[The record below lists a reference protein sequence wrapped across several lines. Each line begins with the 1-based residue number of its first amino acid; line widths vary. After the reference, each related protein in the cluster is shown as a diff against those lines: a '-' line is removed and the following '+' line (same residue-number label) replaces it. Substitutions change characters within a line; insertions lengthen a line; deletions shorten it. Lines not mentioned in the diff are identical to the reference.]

1 MNKLNTLLFFFSI
14 LSLNLYSQNIVRQ
27 VIGSTGNASS
37 SGPYVLHS
45 TVGQPPL
52 AGTTMPQSS
61 LTGYTYILRQG
72 FQQPFKFHNLWISS
86 VSNNYYTHTTIFP
99 NPARNFT
106 KIVSDKEML
115 SLVLINRT
123 GNIVIEQKIK
133 SKEIEI
139 NTSKLAAGAYI
150 IQIHFDLYNYE
161 TFQFIIQ

>member
-1 MNKLNTLLFFFSI
+1 MKNIITLISLFISVSSF
-14 LSLNLYSQNIVRQ
+14 SQNIVRQ

-37 SGPYVLHS
+37 SGTYVLHS
-45 TVGQPPL
+45 TIGQPPL

-61 LTGYTYILRQG
+61 LTGYTYGLRQG
-72 FQQPFKFHNLWISS
+72 FQQPFRFHNLWTSS
-86 VSNNYYTHTTIFP
+86 VSNNDYTNTTISP

-123 GNIVIEQKIK
+123 GKIVIEQKIK

-139 NTSKLAAGAYI
+139 NTSKLAAGVYI
-150 IQIHFDLYNYE
+150 IQIHFDIYNYE
-161 TFQFIIQ
+161 TFQFIKQ

>member
-1 MNKLNTLLFFFSI
+1 MKNTIVFISLFLPI
-14 LSLNLYSQNIVRQ
+14 SLFSQNISRQ

-86 VSNNYYTHTTIFP
+86 VSNNDYTHTTIFP
-99 NPARNFT
+99 NPCVT
-106 KIVSDKEML
+106 KV
-115 SLVLINRT
+115 VTNPAWGINRKFDDLKLH
-123 GNIVIEQKIK
+123 NIFFSKNYKDEFNEISFEKNVPCVAWKI
-133 SKEIEI
+133 
-139 NTSKLAAGAYI
+139 N
-150 IQIHFDLYNYE
+150 F
-161 TFQFIIQ
+161 